1 MISNILLYFDVINVL
16 WFRGDGT
23 ALILMKTNVK
33 NEREDI
39 YWLGSRFIP
48 SGTDVLLV
56 YVFLSYKLLS

>member
-39 YWLGSRFIP
+39 YWLGSWFIP

-56 YVFLSYKLLS
+56 